1 VSVEQQVLVDSQ
13 GRVWVEQGREERV
26 SVEQGQVLV
35 EQVSVGPVS
44 VDGREQGWVVEQ
56 VEDSSF
62 R

>member
-1 VSVEQQVLVDSQ
+1 VSV
-13 GRVWVEQGREERV
+13 VEQGQGERV
-26 SVEQGQVLV
+26 SVEQGQVSV
-35 EQVSVGPVS
+35 EQGRGEQVSVEQGQVSVGPVS

>member
-1 VSVEQQVLVDSQ
+1 VLV
-13 GRVWVEQGREERV
+13 
-26 SVEQGQVLV
+26 VEQGQVLV
-35 EQVSVGPVS
+35 EQGQGERVSVEQGPVS

>member
-1 VSVEQQVLVDSQ
+1 VSVVEQ
-13 GRVWVEQGREERV
+13 GRVWVEQV
-26 SVEQGQVLV
+26 SVEQGQ
-35 EQVSVGPVS
+35 ESVGPVS